1 LGVCPAAGAGAAARS
16 GLAPETAATLRVG
29 GGLSAPAVGA
39 VDAAAMGA
47 RADCH
52 VRPTAT
58 HALRRYRKDPRN
70 LRTPGTL
77 LMSIYLHAYKE
88 TAVTAQAVRR
98 GGQGGEKI
106 DEKPYDRVVDFRR
119 SVAGPIRAG
128 RLSKQAVEEINLGAG
143 SPQERLPRVTF

>member
-1 LGVCPAAGAGAAARS
+1 
-16 GLAPETAATLRVG
+16 
-29 GGLSAPAVGA
+29 
-39 VDAAAMGA
+39 
-47 RADCH
+47 
-52 VRPTAT
+52 
-58 HALRRYRKDPRN
+58 
-70 LRTPGTL
+70 
-77 LMSIYLHAYKE
+77 MSIYLHAYKE